1 MPFWVVQRRPVLGT
15 FRALG
20 VTRGQVLALVLGE
33 AAAVAVVGTAAGLAA
48 GVLLG
53 RGLLGLVTRT
63 INDLYFVVAVGDL
76 SLAPATLVK
85 AAAIGIGATLPPALA
100 PAPHA
105 TLAPPRAML

>member
-63 INDLYFVVAVGDL
+63 INDLYFVVAVPDL
-76 SLAPATLVK
+76 SLAPPPFVK
-85 AAAIGIGATLPPALA
+85 PAAIRIRAPL
-100 PAPHA
+100 PAP
-105 TLAPPRAML
+105 LAPPPEA

>member
-33 AAAVAVVGTAAGLAA
+33 AATVAVVGTAAGLAA

-63 INDLYFVVAVGDL
+63 INDLYFVVAVRHP
-76 SLAPATLVK
+76 SLAPVPLPH
-85 AAAIGIGATLPPALA
+85 AAAGGLR
-100 PAPHA
+100 
-105 TLAPPRAML
+105 APPPPPPP